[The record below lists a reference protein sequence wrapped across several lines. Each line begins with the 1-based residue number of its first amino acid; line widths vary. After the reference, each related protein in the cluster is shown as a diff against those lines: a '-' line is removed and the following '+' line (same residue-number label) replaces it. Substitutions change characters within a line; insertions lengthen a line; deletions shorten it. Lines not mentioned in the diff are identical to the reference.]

1 METYLKY
8 LAMRALIQKT
18 EDRALVYGVTISEYL
33 TLKAIKDFG
42 GEGISRIDLA
52 SKVGTSVLELTKAMQ
67 PLEKLCFIETLE
79 ATANPRERKIAMT
92 AGGQGI
98 FGDIEHE
105 FLRRMNLLTFE
116 IGQLAKTIA

>member
-33 TLKAIKDFG
+33 MLKAIKDFG

-52 SKVGTSVLELTKAMQ
+52 SKVGTSVLELTKALQ

-79 ATANPRERKIAMT
+79 ATANPRERKIAIT

>member
-1 METYLKY
+1 METSEKY

-33 TLKAIKDFG
+33 TLKAIKEFDG
-42 GEGISRIDLA
+42 DGISRVDLA
-52 SKVGTSVLELTKAMQ
+52 SKVGISVLELTKALQ
-67 PLEKLCFIETLE
+67 PLEKLCFIETLA
-79 ATANPRERKIAMT
+79 ATTNPRERKIAMT

-116 IGQLAKTIA
+116 IAQLSKAFA

>member
-52 SKVGTSVLELTKAMQ
+52 SKVGTSVLELTKALQ